1 MIAQTMVQICA
12 NVLSSRL
19 KIGGAMATSLVTT
32 ATATL
37 ILFLD
42 VVFELTEEIT

>member
-1 MIAQTMVQICA
+1 MAVS
-12 NVLSSRL
+12 LF
-19 KIGGAMATSLVTT
+19 AM

-42 VVFELTEEIT
+42 VVFDGIEERNRQFLFTLSVFKRN